1 MSHSRTVEIEGHIID
16 SGTMQRCF
24 GAVMDLGGSFD
35 VEQFDVGKHED
46 VESYCRMAVSAD
58 DPETLKRSSTSSTRT
73 ARCWRTRPTWNS
85 WRRPRTKSSA
95 ELLLH
100 HKQTTDRGAVR
111 RRVDRRR
118 ADRDGLRADREPD
131 GGPGDPRAYT
141 KVLNAVEEDDLVATD
156 QSGIRV
162 NPPER
167 PRSGAA
173 RSASCRAASPLSALG
188 VDDPRGRRGAPRG
201 DRGRRERDGRRR
213 PAVIH
218 SGAGDALAELVEAG
232 YVDALSAGNGFA
244 THDLERSLYGT
255 SLGMDVE
262 TLEHPRKGHKH
273 HIWTI
278 SEIIRAGGIEAAVED
293 GIIGEGVMYQCVQN
307 DVDTVLAGSI
317 RDDGPLPDTITDAVE
332 AQNAIRDQAHD
343 ADIVLMLATLLHSV
357 AVGNCLPSTT
367 KTVCVDINPPLPSP
381 CSTDRGSG
389 GRDGHRHRD
398 VRPHAR
404 GVRAGRGGGGSERR
418 GGDHRGLRRVT
429 AALRPYDPETDADA
443 LYEMK
448 TAFERGLG
456 ESTGGDEKAAAY
468 EGKLTDDYRE
478 SWLAWVD
485 RCVSDDERCVTV
497 AVEEE
502 EGNDPNLV
510 GYVFVLPERLAMIW
524 DAAVINELYVVPE
537 SRGTGVADELMGAA
551 VALAGDQDLPL
562 DRIVLD
568 VDPAN
573 ERAQRFYDRHGF
585 EQWGEMVARSLDG

>member
-58 DPETLKRSSTSSTRT
+58 DPETLQ
-73 ARCWRTRPTWNS
+73 AILH
-85 WRRPRTKSSA
+85 
-95 ELLLH
+95 ELH
-100 HKQTTDRGAVR
+100 QNGAVLENPTD
-111 RRVDRRR
+111 VELVAAP
-118 ADRDGLRADREPD
+118 ADKVVPPNFYSTTNNPTEVLYDGEWIDVERIEMDCALIVEPD
-131 GGPGDPRAYT
+131 GGPDGDPRAYT

-167 PRSGAA
+167 PRSGGGAFGFMQG
-173 RSASCRAASPLSALG
+173 G
-188 VDDPRGRRGAPRG
+188 VSSERPSESTI
-201 DRGRRERDGRRR
+201 REVAEELREVTEAGGNVMVVAG

-367 KTVCVDINPPLPSP
+367 KTVCVDINPATVTQLL
-381 CSTDRGSG
+381 DRGSAQAVG
-389 GRDGHRHRD
+389 M
-398 VRPHAR
+398 
-404 GVRAGRGGGGSERR
+404 
-418 GGDHRGLRRVT
+418 VT
-429 AALRPYDPETDADA
+429 DIGTFVPT
-443 LYEMK
+443 
-448 TAFERGLG
+448 
-456 ESTGGDEKAAAY
+456 
-468 EGKLTDDYRE
+468 
-478 SWLAWVD
+478 LA
-485 RCVSDDERCVTV
+485 E
-497 AVEEE
+497 
-502 EGNDPNLV
+502 
-510 GYVFVLPERLAMIW
+510 FVLEGEEAGANDEAAITEDS
-524 DAAVINELYVVPE
+524 DA
-537 SRGTGVADELMGAA
+537 
-551 VALAGDQDLPL
+551 
-562 DRIVLD
+562 
-568 VDPAN
+568 
-573 ERAQRFYDRHGF
+573 
-585 EQWGEMVARSLDG
+585 